1 MGEAATKEVIEII
14 QVVFTNLA
22 QGFVHICYTQ
32 HGRNQFLLF
41 AFAAA
46 LLAFSL
52 VFSKELVSLLLTTLQ
67 IMARTPKIVRE
78 YGNLNFMS
86 RRRSL
91 LLAASSK
98 PVLPPGIERRLEHVC
113 KANIKAYRSGA
124 PMRHLLIC
132 GKSGTGKSLVA
143 TTMARC
149 MINLPYAVMSGADI
163 APLGRLG
170 PLELRRLLTWANNRR
185 KGAVI
190 IIDEAESALGSRI
203 RERTK
208 SGINAGL
215 VTGDD
220 ITGEA
225 DGIGYARDSLNV
237 LLSLTGCT
245 YTKFMLIITT
255 SHPEKL
261 DEAILD
267 RMDDTIEI
275 PLPGEPER
283 LQMLRV
289 EFSKRFCK
297 SNAVHLS
304 SSSITA
310 GQIAYEESFHP
321 EKELELLGSN
331 KMTYNFS
338 GREIKKVIHAVSSKI
353 YSGELSI
360 LSKEAW
366 DEITRDVCKSITAKK
381 SK

>member
-22 QGFVHICYTQ
+22 HGFVHICYTQ

-52 VFSKELVSLLLTTLQ
+52 VFSKELVSLLLSTLQ

-78 YGNLNFMS
+78 YGNLSFMS
-86 RRRSL
+86 RRQSL
-91 LLAASSK
+91 LLAATSK
-98 PVLPPGIERRLEHVC
+98 PVLLPGIEKRLENIC

-143 TTMARC
+143 TTMAKC

-170 PLELRRLLTWANNRR
+170 PLELRRLLTWANNRP

-208 SGINAGL
+208 GGVNLVLGDVSDISGE
-215 VTGDD
+215 T
-220 ITGEA
+220 E
-225 DGIGYARDSLNV
+225 GIGYARDSLNV

-261 DEAILD
+261 DDAILD
-267 RMDDTIEI
+267 RMDDMIEI
-275 PLPGEPER
+275 PLPGERER
-283 LQMLRV
+283 LEMLRL
-289 EFSKRFCK
+289 EFSKRFSM
-297 SNAVHLS
+297 SNNTHQSRSTTTVGH
-304 SSSITA
+304 
-310 GQIAYEESFHP
+310 IAYEESFDP
-321 EKELELLGSN
+321 EKELELLASN
-331 KMTYNFS
+331 KMTHDFS
-338 GREIKKVIHAVSSKI
+338 GREIKKVLHAVTSKI
-353 YSGELSI
+353 YSGEMSI
-360 LSKEAW
+360 LRKEEW
-366 DEITRDVCKSITAKK
+366 DNVTQDVCRSIKAKK
-381 SK
+381 